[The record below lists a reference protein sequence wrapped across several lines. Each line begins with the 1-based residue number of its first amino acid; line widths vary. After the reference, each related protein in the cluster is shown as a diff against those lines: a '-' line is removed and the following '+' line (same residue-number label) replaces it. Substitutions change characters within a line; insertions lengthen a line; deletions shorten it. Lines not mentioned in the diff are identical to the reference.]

1 MNVKD
6 ESAQMAPA
14 AIESQENEPHPVFQ
28 QQAAQKSLF
37 ATLNETASPETDAT
51 LSTSTTAQRSV

>member
-1 MNVKD
+1 MKVKD
-6 ESAQMAPA
+6 ESTQMAPA

-28 QQAAQKSLF
+28 QQAAQSLF
-37 ATLNETASPETDAT
+37 ATLNETASPETNAT